1 MATPDASEYLSVSML
16 NRYIKRKFDFDPYL
30 KQVFVAGEVSN
41 FRLRPAHQYFSLK
54 DEHAK
59 ISAVMFKSAFQ
70 KLAFKLEDGMAV
82 LAVGRVTVYEPS
94 GNYQLTIERLEP
106 AGQGVLALA
115 YAQLNER
122 LRKEGLYAIHDHTP
136 LVQYPRKVAVV
147 TSPSGAVIHDII
159 TTVRR
164 RYPQL
169 AITLFP
175 AQVQGDAAAPDI
187 VRQLQ
192 RVDQYGG
199 FDAVIIGRGGGSLED
214 LWPFN
219 EEAVARA
226 IVAMHIPVI
235 SSVGHET
242 DVTIADYAADYR
254 AATPTAAAEYVTP
267 VTAAEA
273 GQNVTKLA
281 QRLVRAQSAILARLR
296 YRLDRAR
303 QSVVLTQPS
312 RLYDGQMQKLDLLR
326 SRLFRSFPAQLAQ
339 LRSRLNL
346 AQSRLQRSGLAARI
360 SSNQVTVANLQ
371 RRLGAATRATVQQRR
386 QRVAQLAAALDSLSP
401 LRTLSRGYAY
411 TTDAQ
416 GHVLRT
422 AHEYVVG
429 ADVTI
434 HADHGSVD
442 ATIKTVNIEEEK
454 HHE

>member
-1 MATPDASEYLSVSML
+1 MTTTDTSEYLSVSML

-59 ISAVMFKSAFQ
+59 IGAVMFKSAFQ
-70 KLAFKLEDGMAV
+70 KLKFKLEDGMAV

-106 AGQGVLALA
+106 AGQGALALA

-122 LRKEGLYAIHDHTP
+122 LRKEGLYDIHDHTP
-136 LVQYPRKVAVV
+136 LARYPRKVAVV

-175 AQVQGDAAAPDI
+175 AQVQGDTAAPDI
-187 VRQLQ
+187 VRQLE
-192 RVDQYGG
+192 RIDQYGG

-267 VTAAEA
+267 VTADEA
-273 GQNVTKLA
+273 HQNIVKLA
-281 QRLVRAQSAILARLR
+281 QRLVRAQAALLASLR

-312 RLYDGQMQKLDLLR
+312 RLYDGQMQKVDLLR
-326 SRLFRSFPAQLAQ
+326 SRLMRSFPAQLAK
-339 LRSRLNL
+339 LRSRLDL
-346 AQSRLQRSGLAARI
+346 AQSRLQRSGLPARI
-360 SSNQVTVANLQ
+360 AGNQVTITNLE
-371 RRLGAATRATVQQRR
+371 RRMVAATNATLQARR
-386 QRVAQLAAALDSLSP
+386 QRVGQLIGSLDSLSP

-411 TTDAQ
+411 ATDST

-422 AHEYVVG
+422 ADEYVVG
-429 ADVTI
+429 SKINI
-434 HADHGSVD
+434 HVDRGTVD
-442 ATIKTVNIEEEK
+442 ATVNGIHVEEENNG
-454 HHE
+454 